1 MRTGQNVL
9 ALLDK
14 HRFWYSVCSGEEH
27 THTHISHAQEGHHG
41 NVPVHLI
48 IPCSGFAEHIA
59 VRNRDASNPI
69 FVPPLSSA
77 CAVWLGMWKTLRRGC
92 WTLILS
98 ELYCGGQTHRNR
110 ADPRRDAA
118 MLSLKHLIWLHT
130 LLYSALID
138 AKHLLG
144 EGLSLGWWHLRAE
157 ENGISS
163 TGEKAASVFKG
174 HNNPRQISLK
184 LWQPRGQNTFFECHG
199 LYINCT
205 VHTYGKHCQQLGEK
219 SVL

>member
-1 MRTGQNVL
+1 MSNV
-9 ALLDK
+9 
-14 HRFWYSVCSGEEH
+14 
-27 THTHISHAQEGHHG
+27 QEGHHG
-41 NVPVHLI
+41 NLPHYFMQ
-48 IPCSGFAEHIA
+48 GFCWTH
-59 VRNRDASNPI
+59 
-69 FVPPLSSA
+69 SSQKLWCIKPYFCPSA
-77 CAVWLGMWKTLRRGC
+77 LVSLRRWLGTWKTLRRGC

-144 EGLSLGWWHLRAE
+144 EGLSLGRWHLRAE

-184 LWQPRGQNTFFECHG
+184 LWQPRGQNTFSNVTGC
-199 LYINCT
+199 I
-205 VHTYGKHCQQLGEK
+205 
-219 SVL
+219 